1 MNMTDQEETMMQD
14 TILLQYLSKK
24 LHTHAYKFSID
35 GEIIF
40 SCCKVLSFQDSY
52 IKNKDFLAFLLKA
65 LPQKA
70 PCLKSIHQKDIYC
83 VVPDQNAIYVV
94 GPVSFVSSVYLTC
107 DYDDLTL
114 EEETEKYVPQT
125 DLPAYLE
132 DMIFLNLMIT
142 GVELTVEQ
150 IIQNNCLN
158 PEHEEKVQKNF
169 NDILFENHENNIH
182 HNPYDQELREF
193 GSIENGDLV
202 QLEKSMQEDY
212 DGSLGTLAKDPLR
225 NLKNLGIVL
234 VTLAS
239 RAAIRGGLSPEIS
252 FSLSDSYIQQIEECR
267 DIAQITPLAHK
278 AEFQYAGMV
287 HEIKEQQK
295 GVSKKQKNPRIN
307 KCKDFIFSHLHD
319 RITLEDLAAEADCN
333 PNYLSQLFKECEGIS
348 ISGYILQ
355 EKINRAKNLLI
366 YSDYSYIE
374 IATYLGFSSQSHLGT
389 HFKKQTGYTL
399 RQYRETYGRKE

>member
-1 MNMTDQEETMMQD
+1 MMQD

-24 LHTHAYKFSID
+24 LHTHAYKLTID
-35 GEIIF
+35 GKITF
-40 SCCKVLSFQDSY
+40 SCCKVLAFQDTY
-52 IKNKDFLAFLLKA
+52 IKDKEFLGFLLES
-65 LPQKA
+65 LPQGV
-70 PCLKSIHQKDIYC
+70 PCLRSIRQKDIYGI
-83 VVPDQNAIYVV
+83 VTGRNAIYIV
-94 GPVSFVSSVYLTC
+94 GPVSFASPVYLNC
-107 DYDDLTL
+107 DYNELIL
-114 EEETEKYVPQT
+114 EEEIEKYIPQVNP
-125 DLPAYLE
+125 DDYLE
-132 DMIFLNLMIT
+132 DILFLNHMIT
-142 GVELTVEQ
+142 GVESTTEQ
-150 IIQNNCLN
+150 IIETNCLN
-158 PEHEEKVQKNF
+158 HDHTVKVQKHF
-169 NDILFENHENNIH
+169 NDILFENNENNIH
-182 HNPYDQELREF
+182 HNPYDQEMREF
-193 GSIENGDLV
+193 GSIENGDLI

-212 DGSLGTLAKDPLR
+212 DGTIGTLAKDPLR

-252 FSLSDSYIQQIEECR
+252 FSLSDSYIQQIEECK
-267 DIAQITPLAHK
+267 DLALVAPLAHK
-278 AEFQYAGMV
+278 AEFQYAEMV
-287 HEIKEQQK
+287 HEIKEKQK
-295 GVSKKQKNPRIN
+295 GILKKQKNPRIN

-389 HFKKQTGYTL
+389 QFKKHTGYTL
-399 RQYRETYGRKE
+399 RQYREIYGRKE

>member
-1 MNMTDQEETMMQD
+1 MMQD

-24 LHTHAYKFSID
+24 LHTYAYKFSID
-35 GEIIF
+35 GESLF

-52 IKNKDFLAFLLKA
+52 IKDRDFLAFLLNA
-65 LPQKA
+65 LPQKS

-94 GPVSFVSSVYLTC
+94 GPVSFASSVYLIC

-125 DLPAYLE
+125 DLASYLE
-132 DMIFLNLMIT
+132 DMLFLNHMIT
-142 GVELTVEQ
+142 GVELTAEQ
-150 IIQNNCLN
+150 VIQNNCLN
-158 PEHEEKVQKNF
+158 LEHEEKVQKNF
-169 NDILFENHENNIH
+169 SDLLFENHENNIH

-267 DIAQITPLAHK
+267 DIALITPLAHK
-278 AEFQYAGMV
+278 AEFQYAKMV

-295 GVSKKQKNPRIN
+295 GISKKQKNPRIN

-389 HFKKQTGYTL
+389 HFKKNTGYTL
-399 RQYRETYGRKE
+399 RQYREIYGRKE

>member
-1 MNMTDQEETMMQD
+1 MMQD

-24 LHTHAYKFSID
+24 LHTHAYKLTID
-35 GEIIF
+35 GEITF
-40 SCCKVLSFQDSY
+40 SCCKVLAFQDTY
-52 IKNKDFLAFLLKA
+52 IKDKEFLGFLLES
-65 LPQKA
+65 LPQGV
-70 PCLKSIHQKDIYC
+70 PCLRSIRQKDIYGI
-83 VVPDQNAIYVV
+83 VTGRNAIYIV
-94 GPVSFVSSVYLTC
+94 GPVSFASPVYLNC
-107 DYDDLTL
+107 DYNELIL
-114 EEETEKYVPQT
+114 EEEIEKYVPQVNP
-125 DLPAYLE
+125 DDYLE
-132 DMIFLNLMIT
+132 DILFLNHMIT
-142 GVELTVEQ
+142 GVESTTEQ
-150 IIQNNCLN
+150 IIETNCLN
-158 PEHEEKVQKNF
+158 HDHTVKVQKHF
-169 NDILFENHENNIH
+169 NDILFENNENNIH
-182 HNPYDQELREF
+182 HNPYDQEMREF
-193 GSIENGDLV
+193 GSIENGDLI

-212 DGSLGTLAKDPLR
+212 DGTIGTLAKDPLH

-267 DIAQITPLAHK
+267 DLALVAPLAHK
-278 AEFQYAGMV
+278 AEFQYAEMV
-287 HEIKEQQK
+287 HEIKEKQK
-295 GVSKKQKNPRIN
+295 GILKKQKNPRIN

-389 HFKKQTGYTL
+389 QFKKHTGYTL
-399 RQYRETYGRKE
+399 RQYREIYGRKE

>member
-1 MNMTDQEETMMQD
+1 MQD

-24 LHTHAYKFSID
+24 LHTHAYKLTID
-35 GEIIF
+35 GEITF
-40 SCCKVLSFQDSY
+40 SCCKVLAFQDTY
-52 IKNKDFLAFLLKA
+52 IKDRDFLDFLLES
-65 LPQKA
+65 LPQGI
-70 PCLKSIHQKDIYC
+70 PCLRSIRQKDIYGI
-83 VVPDQNAIYVV
+83 VTDHNAIYIV
-94 GPVSFVSSVYLTC
+94 GPVSFASPVYLNC
-107 DYDDLTL
+107 DYNELTL
-114 EEETEKYVPQT
+114 EEEIEKYVPQVNP
-125 DLPAYLE
+125 DDYLE
-132 DMIFLNLMIT
+132 DILFLNHMIT
-142 GVELTVEQ
+142 GVESTTEQ
-150 IIQNNCLN
+150 IIETNCLN
-158 PEHEEKVQKNF
+158 HDHEGKVQKHF
-169 NDILFENHENNIH
+169 NDILFENHENNVH

-193 GSIENGDLV
+193 GSIENGDLI
-202 QLEKSMQEDY
+202 QLEKSLQEDY
-212 DGSLGTLAKDPLR
+212 DGTIGTLAKDPLR

-267 DIAQITPLAHK
+267 DLALVTPLAHK
-278 AEFQYAGMV
+278 AEFQYAEMV
-287 HEIKEQQK
+287 HEIKEKQK
-295 GVSKKQKNPRIN
+295 GILKNQKNPRIN

-389 HFKKQTGYTL
+389 QFKKHTGYTL
-399 RQYRETYGRKE
+399 RQYREIYGRKE

>member
-1 MNMTDQEETMMQD
+1 MMQD

-24 LHTHAYKFSID
+24 LHTHAYKLTID
-35 GEIIF
+35 GEITF
-40 SCCKVLSFQDSY
+40 SCCKVLAFQDTY
-52 IKNKDFLAFLLKA
+52 IKDKEFLGFLLES
-65 LPQKA
+65 LPQGV
-70 PCLKSIHQKDIYC
+70 PCLRSIRQKDIYGI
-83 VVPDQNAIYVV
+83 VTGRNAIYIV
-94 GPVSFVSSVYLTC
+94 GPVSFASPVYLNC
-107 DYDDLTL
+107 DYNELIL
-114 EEETEKYVPQT
+114 EEEIEKYVPQVNP
-125 DLPAYLE
+125 DDYLE
-132 DMIFLNLMIT
+132 DILFLNHMIT
-142 GVELTVEQ
+142 GVESTTEQ
-150 IIQNNCLN
+150 IIETNCLN
-158 PEHEEKVQKNF
+158 HDHTGKVQKHF
-169 NDILFENHENNIH
+169 NDILFENHENNVH
-182 HNPYDQELREF
+182 HNPYDQEMREF
-193 GSIENGDLV
+193 GSIENGDLI

-212 DGSLGTLAKDPLR
+212 DGTIGTLAKDPLR

-252 FSLSDSYIQQIEECR
+252 FSLSDSYIQQIEECK
-267 DIAQITPLAHK
+267 DLALVAPLAHK
-278 AEFQYAGMV
+278 AEFQYAEMV
-287 HEIKEQQK
+287 HEIKEKQK
-295 GVSKKQKNPRIN
+295 GILKKQKNPRIN

-389 HFKKQTGYTL
+389 QFKKHTRYTL
-399 RQYRETYGRKE
+399 RQYREIYGRKE

>member
-1 MNMTDQEETMMQD
+1 MMQD

-24 LHTHAYKFSID
+24 LHTPAYKFSID
-35 GEIIF
+35 GEITF
-40 SCCKVLSFQDSY
+40 SCCKVLAFQDTY
-52 IKNKDFLAFLLKA
+52 IKDKEFLGFLLES
-65 LPQKA
+65 LPQGV
-70 PCLKSIHQKDIYC
+70 PCLRSIRQKDIYGI
-83 VVPDQNAIYVV
+83 VTGRNAIYIV
-94 GPVSFVSSVYLTC
+94 GPVSFASPVYLNC
-107 DYDDLTL
+107 DYNELIL
-114 EEETEKYVPQT
+114 EEEIEKYVPQVNP
-125 DLPAYLE
+125 DDYLE
-132 DMIFLNLMIT
+132 DILFLNHMIT
-142 GVELTVEQ
+142 GVESTTEQ
-150 IIQNNCLN
+150 IIETNCLN
-158 PEHEEKVQKNF
+158 HDHTGKVQKHF
-169 NDILFENHENNIH
+169 NDILFENHENNVH
-182 HNPYDQELREF
+182 HNPYDQEMREF
-193 GSIENGDLV
+193 GSIENGDLI

-212 DGSLGTLAKDPLR
+212 DGTIGTLAKDPLR

-252 FSLSDSYIQQIEECR
+252 FSLSDSYIQQIEECK
-267 DIAQITPLAHK
+267 DLALVAPLAHK
-278 AEFQYAGMV
+278 AEFQYAEMV
-287 HEIKEQQK
+287 HEIKEKQK
-295 GVSKKQKNPRIN
+295 GILKKQKNPRIN

-389 HFKKQTGYTL
+389 QFKKHTGYTL
-399 RQYRETYGRKE
+399 RQYREIYGRKE

>member
-1 MNMTDQEETMMQD
+1 MQD

-24 LHTHAYKFSID
+24 LHTHAYKLTID
-35 GEIIF
+35 GEITF
-40 SCCKVLSFQDSY
+40 SCCKVLAFQDTY
-52 IKNKDFLAFLLKA
+52 IKDKEFLGFLLVS
-65 LPQKA
+65 LPQGV
-70 PCLKSIHQKDIYC
+70 PCLRSIRQKDIYGI
-83 VVPDQNAIYVV
+83 VTDRNAIYIV
-94 GPVSFVSSVYLTC
+94 GPVSFASPVYLNC
-107 DYDDLTL
+107 DYNELIL
-114 EEETEKYVPQT
+114 EEEIEKYVPQVNP
-125 DLPAYLE
+125 DDYLE
-132 DMIFLNLMIT
+132 DILFLNHMIT
-142 GVELTVEQ
+142 GVESTTEQ
-150 IIQNNCLN
+150 IIETNCLN
-158 PEHEEKVQKNF
+158 HDHTVKVQKHF
-169 NDILFENHENNIH
+169 NDILFENNENNIH
-182 HNPYDQELREF
+182 HNPYDQEMREF
-193 GSIENGDLV
+193 GSIENGDLI

-212 DGSLGTLAKDPLR
+212 DGTIGTLAKDPLR

-252 FSLSDSYIQQIEECR
+252 FSLSDSYIQQIEECK
-267 DIAQITPLAHK
+267 DLALVAPLAHK
-278 AEFQYAGMV
+278 AEFQYAEMV
-287 HEIKEQQK
+287 HEIKEKQK
-295 GVSKKQKNPRIN
+295 GILKKQKNPRIN

-389 HFKKQTGYTL
+389 QFKKHTGYTL
-399 RQYRETYGRKE
+399 RQYREIYGRKE